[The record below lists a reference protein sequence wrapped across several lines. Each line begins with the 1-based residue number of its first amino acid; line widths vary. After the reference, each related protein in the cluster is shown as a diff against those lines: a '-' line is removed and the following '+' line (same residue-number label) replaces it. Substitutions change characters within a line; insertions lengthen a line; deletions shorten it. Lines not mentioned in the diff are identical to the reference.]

1 MQLSL
6 RSFNAL
12 VQSMAAAVEASATQ
26 LLDLTVGSTLRAVLE
41 ANASIGLWMQWLILQ
56 VLRTTRAATSNGAD
70 LDSWMADLTLTR
82 LPAVAATGTVT
93 FSRFTPGMSA
103 LIPAGALV
111 RTADGTQTF
120 AVSADTAQPSWSA
133 TSNGYVVAAGVAS
146 LDLPVTALTPGRAGN
161 VQAGTISLLA
171 SALPGID
178 SVSNLTTLQN
188 GLDAESDDAFRNR
201 FHNFIAS
208 RSRATPLAVGYAISS
223 IQQGLNYAIQENTDP
238 SGQPHMGSFV
248 VTVDDGSGSPST
260 ALLSTVQTAI
270 DAVRP
275 VGSIFSVRPPTVL
288 TVGVSLTITVA
299 AGTSKA
305 PIQALVGNAI
315 GIYIN
320 SLPIG
325 AGLPLTQTCS
335 DRLFGKRGG
344 RQCQRGAGKRQR
356 RRHHRA
362 GHGCREGRRH
372 RGELT

>member
-1 MQLSL
+1 M
-6 RSFNAL
+6 
-12 VQSMAAAVEASATQ
+12 
-26 LLDLTVGSTLRAVLE
+26 
-41 ANASIGLWMQWLILQ
+41 
-56 VLRTTRAATSNGAD
+56 
-70 LDSWMADLTLTR
+70 
-82 LPAVAATGTVT
+82 
-93 FSRFTPGMSA
+93 
-103 LIPAGALV
+103 
-111 RTADGTQTF
+111 
-120 AVSADTAQPSWSA
+120 
-133 TSNGYVVAAGVAS
+133 AS
-146 LDLPVTALTPGRAGN
+146 LDLPITALTPGLAGN

-299 AGTSKA
+299 AVTSKA
-305 PIQALVGNAI
+305 PVQALVGNAI
-315 GIYIN
+315 GVYIN

-325 AGLPLTQTCS
+325 AGLPLT
-335 DRLFGKRGG
+335 RLAQIAYSAGEAVVNV
-344 RQCQRGAGKRQR
+344 GAVLANGS
-356 RRHHRA
+356 A
-362 GHGCREGRRH
+362 GDITVPATGVVKAGVIAVN
-372 RGELT
+372 

>member
-82 LPAVAATGTVT
+82 LPAVAASGIVT
-93 FSRFTPGMSA
+93 FSRFTPDMSA
-103 LIPAGALV
+103 LVPVGALI

-120 AVSADTAQPSWSA
+120 AVSLDTAQSSWSA
-133 TSNGYVVAAGVAS
+133 TSNGYVVPAGAAS
-146 LDLPVTALTPGRAGN
+146 LDLPVIAQTPGSAGN

-188 GLDAESDDAFRNR
+188 GLDAEADDAFRSR

-208 RSRATPLAVGYAISS
+208 RSRATPLAVGYAVSS
-223 IQQGLNYAIQENTDP
+223 IQQGLNYTIQENTDP
-238 SGQPHMGSFV
+238 SGQLHMGSFV
-248 VTVDDGSGSPST
+248 VTVDDGSGAPST

-275 VGSIFSVRPPTVL
+275 VGSIFSVRPPTVMIA
-288 TVGVSLTITVA
+288 GISLTITVA
-299 AGTSKA
+299 VGTSKA
-305 PIQALVGNAI
+305 PVQALVGNAI

-325 AGLPLTQTCS
+325 AGLPLT
-335 DRLFGKRGG
+335 RLAQIAYSASTAVVNVGAVLANGSANDITVSVGG
-344 RQCQRGAGKRQR
+344 VVKAGVI
-356 RRHHRA
+356 A
-362 GHGCREGRRH
+362 VN
-372 RGELT
+372 

>member
-6 RSFNAL
+6 RTFNTL

-56 VLRTTRAATSNGAD
+56 MLRTTRAASSNGAD

-82 LPAVAATGTVT
+82 LPAVAATGIVA
-93 FSRFTPGMSA
+93 FSRFTPGMTA

-120 AVSADTAQPSWSA
+120 SVSADTAHASWSV
-133 TSNGYVVAAGVAS
+133 SGNGYVVAAGLVA
-146 LDLPVTALTPGRAGN
+146 LDVPVIAQTPGSAGN

-178 SVSNLTTLQN
+178 AVSNANGFQN
-188 GLDAESDDAFRNR
+188 GLDAELDDAFRSR
-201 FHNFIAS
+201 FRNFIAS

-223 IQQGLNYAIQENTDP
+223 IQQGLNYDIQENADP
-238 SGQPHMGSFV
+238 SGQSLMGSFV

-275 VGSIFSVRPPTVL
+275 VGSVFSVQAPTVV
-288 TVGVSLTITVA
+288 TANISLNITVP
-299 AGTSKA
+299 AGTTKA
-305 PIQALVGNAI
+305 PILALVGNAI
-315 GIYIN
+315 GAYID

-325 AGLPLTQTCS
+325 VVLPLTRLAQIAYSASPAVINVGAVMANGSTS
-335 DRLFGKRGG
+335 DIAV
-344 RQCQRGAGKRQR
+344 GATEVVK
-356 RRHHRA
+356 A
-362 GHGCREGRRH
+362 GMIAVN
-372 RGELT
+372 

>member
-82 LPAVAATGTVT
+82 LPAVAASGIVT
-93 FSRFTPGMSA
+93 FSRFTPDMSA
-103 LIPAGALV
+103 LIPVGALV

-120 AVSADTAQPSWSA
+120 AVSLDTAQSSWSA
-133 TSNGYVVAAGVAS
+133 ASNGYVVPAGAAS
-146 LDLPVTALTPGRAGN
+146 LDLPVIAQTPGSAGN

-188 GLDAESDDAFRNR
+188 GLDAEADDAFRSR

-208 RSRATPLAVGYAISS
+208 RSRATPLAVGYAVSS
-223 IQQGLNYAIQENTDP
+223 IQQGLNYTIQENTDP
-238 SGQPHMGSFV
+238 SGQLHMGSFV
-248 VTVDDGSGSPST
+248 VTVDDGSGAPST

-275 VGSIFSVRPPTVL
+275 VGSIFSVRPPTVMIA
-288 TVGVSLTITVA
+288 GISLTITVA
-299 AGTSKA
+299 VGTSKA
-305 PIQALVGNAI
+305 PVQALVGNAI

-325 AGLPLTQTCS
+325 AGLPLT
-335 DRLFGKRGG
+335 RLAQIAYSASTAVVNVGAVLANGSANDITVSVGG
-344 RQCQRGAGKRQR
+344 VVKAGVI
-356 RRHHRA
+356 A
-362 GHGCREGRRH
+362 VN
-372 RGELT
+372 

>member
-6 RSFNAL
+6 RSFNTL

-103 LIPAGALV
+103 LIPAGALI

-120 AVSADTAQPSWSA
+120 AVSVDTAQSSWSA
-133 TSNGYVVAAGVAS
+133 TSNGYVVATGVAS
-146 LDLPVTALTPGRAGN
+146 LDLPVIALTPGRAGN

-288 TVGVSLTITVA
+288 TAGVSLTITVA

-305 PIQALVGNAI
+305 PVQALVGNAI

-325 AGLPLTQTCS
+325 AGLPLT
-335 DRLFGKRGG
+335 RLA
-344 RQCQRGAGKRQR
+344 QIAYSASTAVVNVGAVLANGS
-356 RRHHRA
+356 A
-362 GHGCREGRRH
+362 GDITVPATGVVKAGVIAVN
-372 RGELT
+372 